1 MKEEEIIKDFKKQ
14 KFILFA
20 EKNDGTYG
28 EVEGGSYLIE
38 NELEDFWFKK
48 RHLEKTL
55 REKLINN
62 EFSSVYYYMMLE
74 DLTVSELSSRAGIS
88 KRRVKKHINNDG
100 FKRATVAELKKYA
113 DVFGVEIANF
123 FQIVLSSHD
132 QNIKY
137 HLYNEEEN
145 KKERLLVNQQ
155 KTGNPYI
162 VLTKAEENK

>member
-1 MKEEEIIKDFKKQ
+1 MKTAGSPALGWEGKRNATGLFFCKK
-14 KFILFA
+14 
-20 EKNDGTYG
+20 
-28 EVEGGSYLIE
+28 E
-38 NELEDFWFKK
+38 N
-48 RHLEKTL
+48 
-55 REKLINN
+55 
-62 EFSSVYYYMMLE
+62 Y
-74 DLTVSELSSRAGIS
+74 
-88 KRRVKKHINNDG
+88 
-100 FKRATVAELKKYA
+100 
-113 DVFGVEIANF
+113 GVEIANF